1 MPAVAAGD
9 GEVQEELIS
18 SYGNSAVCHLVVTTQ
33 KLSSVS
39 LSAAT
44 RLQEDGA
51 QGQQLARELFH
62 LQPLSAAHRYQEL
75 CDKGQ
80 QQLLP
85 ALLREAVRTEV
96 LLLQDGKRTVS
107 QSGSHPSLIFL
118 SFESPLVW
126 KLKADSASAEPNI
139 DIKPLQHSRVFILS
153 PGTEVSTAWGC
164 FLRRSRRWGWQQSAH
179 CWRLRPAPVA
189 KAWAR
194 SRKEPERCHSDAT
207 TDVPVHGFRLTRDRF
222 RSTSYSSLFWV

>member
-1 MPAVAAGD
+1 MIRVTATVNLLILLYFFNLHLPVNRNQDTAISCNWMRLMPGVAAGD

-18 SYGNSAVCHLVVTTQ
+18 SCGNSAVCDLVVTTQ
-33 KLSSVS
+33 KLASVS
-39 LSAAT
+39 LSAAN

-75 CDKGQ
+75 CDKGH

-107 QSGSHPSLIFL
+107 QSGSLPSLIFF
-118 SFESPLVW
+118 SFESPLV
-126 KLKADSASAEPNI
+126 
-139 DIKPLQHSRVFILS
+139 
-153 PGTEVSTAWGC
+153 
-164 FLRRSRRWGWQQSAH
+164 
-179 CWRLRPAPVA
+179 
-189 KAWAR
+189 
-194 SRKEPERCHSDAT
+194 
-207 TDVPVHGFRLTRDRF
+207 
-222 RSTSYSSLFWV
+222 